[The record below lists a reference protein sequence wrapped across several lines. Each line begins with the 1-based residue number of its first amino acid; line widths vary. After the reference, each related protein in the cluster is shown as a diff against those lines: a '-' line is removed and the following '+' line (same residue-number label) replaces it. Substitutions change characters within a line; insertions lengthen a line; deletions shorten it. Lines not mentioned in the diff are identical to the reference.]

1 MSYLVHGLDPAPFIP
16 LFALDDA
23 ALAELGA
30 RRVVADETPGYPC
43 RASLQDAEPGETLI
57 LVSHAHMTAE
67 GSPYRAAGP
76 IFVRQ
81 SATEAAVVE
90 DRLPG
95 YLSSRLLSLRAY
107 DANGMMTDAEV
118 VAGADADPK
127 IRSFLDRAEVE
138 QVHAHF
144 ARRGCFGARITRA

>member
-23 ALAELGA
+23 ALADLGA
-30 RRVVADETPGYPC
+30 RRVVADEKPGYPC
-43 RASLQDAEPGETLI
+43 RASLQDAEPGEKLI
-57 LVSHAHMTAE
+57 LVSHAHMTVE

-81 SATEAAVVE
+81 SATGAAVIE
-90 DRLPG
+90 DRLPA
-95 YLSSRLLSLRAY
+95 YLSGRLLSLRAY
-107 DANGMMTDAEV
+107 DVAGIMTDAEV
-118 VAGADADPK
+118 IEGVDADPL
-127 IRSFLDRAEVE
+127 IRRFLDRSEVE
-138 QVHAHF
+138 EVHAHF